1 MIDLAKAKEALRFLE
16 SRKLTLGSAESLTGG
31 LFASTICS
39 IPGASKVFKGAI
51 VSYAA
56 SVKEDI
62 LKVSAAD
69 VERYGVVSEPV
80 AVAMAKGAIEVLKVN
95 VAVSFTGNA
104 GPTAEPGEA
113 PVGQVN
119 MALALVLPGEKEVVY
134 AYEKHF
140 VGERNAIREASV
152 SAMIDAILSL
162 QKTIEGHK

>member
-1 MIDLAKAKEALRFLE
+1 MIDLLKAKAALHFLE
-16 SRKLTLGSAESLTGG
+16 SEHWSLGAAESLTGG

-62 LKVSAAD
+62 LKVSADD
-69 VERYGVVSEPV
+69 VAKFGVVSEPV
-80 AVAMAKGAIEVLKVN
+80 AIEMAKGASEVLKVN

-119 MALALVLPGEKEVVY
+119 MALALALPNQKTVVY

-140 VGERNAIREASV
+140 TGERNEIREASV
-152 SAMIDAILSL
+152 NAMIDAIIAL
-162 QKTIEGHK
+162 QDTIVGHK

>member
-1 MIDLAKAKEALRFLE
+1 MIDLAKAKEALQFLE
-16 SRKLTLGSAESLTGG
+16 KEHWTLGSAESLTGG

-39 IPGASKVFKGAI
+39 VPGASKVFKGAI

-62 LKVSAAD
+62 LKVSADDIAKF
-69 VERYGVVSEPV
+69 GVVSEPV
-80 AVAMAKGAIEVLKVN
+80 AIAMAEGAINALKVN

-119 MALALVLPGEKEVVY
+119 MALALALPNQKVIIT

-140 VGERNAIREASV
+140 TGARNAIREASV
-152 SAMIDAILSL
+152 SAMIDAIIAL
-162 QKTIEGHK
+162 QNTIVGHK